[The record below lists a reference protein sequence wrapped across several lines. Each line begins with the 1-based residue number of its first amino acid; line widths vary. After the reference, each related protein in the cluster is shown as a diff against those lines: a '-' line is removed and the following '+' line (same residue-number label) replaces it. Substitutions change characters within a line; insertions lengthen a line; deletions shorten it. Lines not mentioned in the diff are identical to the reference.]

1 MQWNLNALTAKS
13 FFVCRRY
20 HISKSWLMHYNKKI
34 DKTREFLIDI
44 VPPHCPFGFRFTPSS
59 WRLTPY
65 SLTQKIIFTN
75 ASIRHMIFGLRL
87 HCLQLIQT
95 QFWYLYIVVYH
106 FFGINILYDNP
117 TYSSAFLSFQDFC
130 WHFADSSPYLLLHVL
145 QFSQQSFFQKI
156 VFLTCLSQ
164 VFFLL
169 PVASHR

>member
-95 QFWYLYIVVYH
+95 QFWQLYVVVCQSVKAGNLYIQ
-106 FFGINILYDNP
+106 P
-117 TYSSAFLSFQDFC
+117 AYSSDFLSSRDFLLTFC
-130 WHFADSSPYLLLHVL
+130 WQFL
-145 QFSQQSFFQKI
+145 QTRFKTCFILQQVCYWQ
-156 VFLTCLSQ
+156 
-164 VFFLL
+164 
-169 PVASHR
+169 